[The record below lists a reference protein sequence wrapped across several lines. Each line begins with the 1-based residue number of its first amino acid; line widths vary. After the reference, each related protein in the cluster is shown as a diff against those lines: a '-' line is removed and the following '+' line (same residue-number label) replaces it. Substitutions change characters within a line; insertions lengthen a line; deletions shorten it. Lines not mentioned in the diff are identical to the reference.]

1 MSPFQ
6 PSCFNS
12 EPEPG
17 GIAVKRLRIRGD
29 VLEVLSCSWIALDRK
44 TVCSQPLAADLDEI
58 AHLSCFRIS
67 IGSGNIGPSTIAL
80 A

>member
-1 MSPFQ
+1 
-6 PSCFNS
+6 
-12 EPEPG
+12 
-17 GIAVKRLRIRGD
+17 
-29 VLEVLSCSWIALDRK
+29 VLSCSWIALDRK